1 MKHPEQAILALHAG
15 GDLGWF
21 DAWKTARHVARCGDC
36 RDEVA
41 GYQGMREMLPELN
54 EEPAVSWNRIASE
67 MRANIRL
74 GLVAGECVRQA
85 EAPVGEGFLF
95 NGARAA
101 IALAGVLA
109 LVVTGVV
116 LERPRPSVMSAQVPM
131 LESTVDGI
139 QKRAGD
145 QGFALMH
152 AGASGVIYTVGTQ
165 GTMGA
170 RYVDPKTEYVTMTKV
185 YVE

>member
-1 MKHPEQAILALHAG
+1 MKSRPSPG
-15 GDLGWF
+15 TGS
-21 DAWKTARHVARCGDC
+21 RARCG
-36 RDEVA
+36 
-41 GYQGMREMLPELN
+41 
-54 EEPAVSWNRIASE
+54 RISGWGWWQANASG
-67 MRANIRL
+67 RL
-74 GLVAGECVRQA
+74 RH
-85 EAPVGEGFLF
+85 
-95 NGARAA
+95 RSA
-101 IALAGVLA
+101 IAMAGVLA
-109 LVVTGVV
+109 LVVTGFV

-131 LESTVDGI
+131 LESTADGI